1 MRLLLEYDPTPPE
14 PWPEETRAE
23 VCRLILQ
30 ARHQESVERTLKP
43 LMWNSRLEQGGLLEL
58 SLAGNGLSDEV
69 CAVLAECLC
78 GNDKLQHLDL
88 GGNLLT
94 AHATTSVAQ
103 LYHLRVISIPTGI
116 PDLAEIPLCF

>member
-43 LMWNSRLEQGGLLEL
+43 LMWNRTLLDL
-58 SLAGNGLSDEV
+58 SLAGNGLSDAA

-78 GNDKLQHLDL
+78 GNHKLKHLDL

-116 PDLAEIPLCF
+116 PDLTEISLRF